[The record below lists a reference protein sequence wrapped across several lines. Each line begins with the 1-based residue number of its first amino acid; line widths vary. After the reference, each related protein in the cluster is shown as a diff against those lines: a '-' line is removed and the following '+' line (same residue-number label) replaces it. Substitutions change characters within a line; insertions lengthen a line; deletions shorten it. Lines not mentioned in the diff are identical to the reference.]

1 MSIGLSPDQAQA
13 LDDVDARLQGHNEAI
28 LTGAAGTGK
37 TTVLKEFLLR
47 RAKSRLICFTPT
59 WKAALRFKEVVGVE
73 AVTLHS
79 LLYGKPIEA
88 QDQNGTTDLK
98 FTMRRPAKG
107 AIPGNSTI
115 VVDEASMLG
124 RKVYRDLMAVVEQN
138 TSKVL
143 FIGDKEQLEP
153 PKDTWGPDLDNPTAA
168 LTKVHRQASNSTL
181 LSFLTAV
188 RERRID
194 DFREYDE
201 TCRWVPGTQATIE
214 NFLRSSTPEQAGEQ
228 NIIITYTNA
237 LRRGVN
243 RMARRVMGA
252 TAPLLPND
260 PLLSFSNEAGLVNG
274 ELVKV
279 ASLDADQHKDPLW
292 RSLYQVLS
300 REGIEIQSVWVK
312 PPGRPEHRVFVFP
325 QFLTTDRQ
333 DVTTQTLMGPIL
345 DRLEKFRLVEDR
357 RLKSYTPSRHT
368 LPENILN
375 LYDAASMIADVDYG
389 YACTAH
395 KAQGSQWPNVLV
407 LVENKLRY
415 AIKKEGAAGID
426 FGRRW
431 LYTAGSRAQT
441 SVQLAY
447 MP

>member
-1 MSIGLSPDQAQA
+1 MSIELSPDQSQA
-13 LDDVDARLQGHNEAI
+13 LDALDRRLQKHSEAI

-37 TTVLKEFLLR
+37 TTVLREFVGR
-47 RAKSRLICFTPT
+47 YAQSRLICCTPT
-59 WKAALRFKEVVGVE
+59 WKAALRFKEVVGIE

-79 LLYGKPIEA
+79 LLYGKPIES
-88 QDQNGTTDLK
+88 QDQNGVLDLQ
-98 FTMRRPAKG
+98 FAMRRPARG
-107 AIPGNSTI
+107 AILPNSTV
-115 VVDEASMLG
+115 VVDEASMVG
-124 RKVYRDLMAVVEQN
+124 SKIYRDLMPVVLQN
-138 TSKVL
+138 ASKVL

-153 PKDTWGPDLDNPTAA
+153 LKDTWGPDLDNPTAA

-181 LSFLTAV
+181 LAFLTAV
-188 RERRID
+188 RERRIEE
-194 DFREYDE
+194 FREYDE
-201 TCRWVPGTQATIE
+201 TCRWVPGTQTTIE

-228 NIIITYTNA
+228 NIIITYTNS

-252 TAPLLPND
+252 QAAILPND

-279 ASLDADQHKDPLW
+279 VALDAQQHKDPLW
-292 RSLYQVLS
+292 RSLHQVLYK
-300 REGIEIQSVWVK
+300 EGAEIQSVWVK

-325 QFLTTDRQ
+325 QFLTTDRM
-333 DVTTQTLMGPIL
+333 DLTTQHFMEPIL
-345 DRLEKFRLVEDR
+345 DRLEKFRLVENR
-357 RLKSYTPSRHT
+357 RLKSYVPSRHT

-415 AIKKEGAAGID
+415 AIKKDGPAGVE

-431 LYTAGSRAQT
+431 LYTAGSRAQAN
-441 SVQLAY
+441 VQLAY

>member
-1 MSIGLSPDQAQA
+1 MSVELSSDQSQA
-13 LDDVDARLQGHNEAI
+13 LDDVDERFKGHNEAI

-37 TTVLKEFLLR
+37 TTVLKEFLR
-47 RAKSRLICFTPT
+47 RHTQSRLICCTPT

-79 LLYGKPIEA
+79 LLYGKPIES
-88 QDQNGTTDLK
+88 QGQNGTADLQ
-98 FTMRRPAKG
+98 FAMRRPAKG
-107 AIPGNSTI
+107 AIPPNSTV
-115 VVDEASMLG
+115 VVDEASMVG
-124 RKVYRDLMAVVEQN
+124 RKVYRDLMPVIYQN
-138 TSKVL
+138 ASKVF
-143 FIGDKEQLEP
+143 FIGDKEQLQP

-181 LSFLTAV
+181 LAFLTAV

-201 TCRWVPGTQATIE
+201 TCRWVPGTQTTIE

-243 RMARRVMGA
+243 RMARRIMGA
-252 TAPLLPND
+252 KAAILPND

-279 ASLDADQHKDPLW
+279 AALDAEQHKDPLW
-292 RSLYQVLS
+292 RSLHQVLS
-300 REGIEIQSVWVK
+300 REGIEIQSIWVK

-325 QFLTTDRQ
+325 QFLTTDRP
-333 DVTTQTLMGPIL
+333 DVTTQLLMEPIL

-357 RLKSYTPSRHT
+357 RLKSYVPSRHT

-415 AIKKEGAAGID
+415 VIKKDGPAGVD